1 MIKYGLVCISNTLR
15 EADPDMAFKVMT
27 RTQFLKMEREKG
39 ILLLSDR
46 IFHNLNVTAETLKQ
60 CAKIGIKHYRISCKL
75 FPLVTDPTLK
85 IFFEEFPNLDRISQK
100 LAEVGQIAKSLGI
113 SMSCHPDQFVV
124 LGSNSD
130 DVCKKSIDELN
141 FHAWVMDQMGLP
153 QGYAAPI
160 NIHPSLSKFE
170 SPEKFVEKFVRN
182 FFACDIGVRNRLVL
196 ENEHHAFWNCS
207 NLYKYFHSYMK
218 HNYNF
223 YFPLTLD
230 NLHDKCNPS
239 KDQNGNVIPYK
250 DWFLKFYS
258 TWNCVPTFHW
268 SESDDN
274 SFKHG
279 KKVVNNPPDY
289 GLDCTYEMEYKD
301 KDNAFKHLLNNP
313 VSLL

>member
-27 RTQFLKMEREKG
+27 RTQFLKLEREKG

-85 IFFEEFPNLDRISQK
+85 IFFEEFPNIDKISQR
-100 LAEVGQIAKSLGI
+100 LNEIGQIAKSLGI

-153 QGYAAPI
+153 QDYAAPI
-160 NIHPSLSKFE
+160 NIHPSLSNFE

-196 ENEHHAFWNCS
+196 ENEDKAFWNCA
-207 NLYKYFHSYMK
+207 NLYKYFYSYMK

-223 YFPLTLD
+223 NFPLTLD
-230 NLHDKCNPS
+230 NLHNECNPS
-239 KDQNGNVIPYK
+239 KDQDGNTISYK
-250 DWFLKFYS
+250 EWFLKFYA
-258 TWNCVPTFHW
+258 TWGTVPVFHW
-268 SESDDN
+268 SESDTN
-274 SFKHG
+274 SRKHG
-279 KKVVNNPPDY
+279 DNITVAPEDF
-289 GLDCTYEMEYKD
+289 GLDCIYECEVKNKD
-301 KDNAFKHLLNNP
+301 KGFLHLLP
-313 VSLL
+313 VQNI